1 MLTQVRTLVFGIVV
15 LAIMSAGCSKQAPHL
30 QQRET
35 SRRVWPPP
43 PDVARIQYLYS
54 ISRPEDIGVSPSFFK
69 KVVRVL
75 TGKKRSPQIVRPYGI
90 YASGKDVLYVA
101 DPGMRTVHMFD
112 LKECR
117 YDMIKKFEKENF
129 ISPIGVTMDSKG
141 FLYISDSILKTVF
154 VFNEK
159 GDPERK
165 IGGPDQLIRPTGVA
179 FHPVLER
186 LYVVDT
192 NAHLIQV
199 FDSGGRFLH
208 SIGKRGTGEG
218 AFNYPTSLTIDREG
232 LLYVTDSLNFRIQVF
247 TSDGEFL
254 YLFGKHGDGMGEF
267 SHPKGIALDS
277 EGDIYVTDAI
287 FDAIQ
292 VFDKTGTLLL
302 FLGEAGQGPG
312 QFWIPT
318 ELFIDQTDRIFVADS
333 YNQRV
338 QVLRFIGGGEL

>member
-1 MLTQVRTLVFGIVV
+1 
-15 LAIMSAGCSKQAPHL
+15 
-30 QQRET
+30 
-35 SRRVWPPP
+35 
-43 PDVARIQYLYS
+43 
-54 ISRPEDIGVSPSFFK
+54 
-69 KVVRVL
+69 
-75 TGKKRSPQIVRPYGI
+75 
-90 YASGKDVLYVA
+90 
-101 DPGMRTVHMFD
+101 MFD
-112 LKECR
+112 LQECR
-117 YDMIKKFEKENF
+117 YDMIKKFNKEDF

-154 VFNEK
+154 VFNEE

-165 IGGPDQLIRPTGVA
+165 IGGTDQLVRPTGIA
-179 FHPVLER
+179 IHPLLQR

-199 FDSGGRFLH
+199 FDLTGGFLH
-208 SIGKRGTGEG
+208 SIGKRGAGEG
-218 AFNYPTSLTIDREG
+218 AFNYPTSLSIDREG

-247 TSDGEFL
+247 KADGEFL

-267 SHPKGIALDS
+267 SHPKGVALDS
-277 EGDIYVTDAI
+277 EANIYVTDAI

-318 ELFIDQTDRIFVADS
+318 ELFIDHTDRIFVADS

-338 QVLRFIGGGEL
+338 QVLRFVGGGEL